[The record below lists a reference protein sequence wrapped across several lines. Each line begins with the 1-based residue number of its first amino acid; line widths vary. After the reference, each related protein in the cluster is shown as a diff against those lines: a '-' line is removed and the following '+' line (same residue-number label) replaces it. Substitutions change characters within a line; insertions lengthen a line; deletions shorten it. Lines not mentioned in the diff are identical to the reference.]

1 MRSNF
6 GGGSQ
11 FRRIHSS
18 IRSCILQFFSNSAE
32 NPIKVFQHILVPES
46 DYPEPPSPQIII
58 PLSIVCLL
66 LFGVLSTVKFNNQIS
81 RQADKIHDIARH
93 RMLPA
98 KFLLQ
103 ELSISQMTPQEAF
116 DNGLLTTQ
124 PPCAFPHRFALKFGC
139 AHAACLFWVTELALV
154 RINEGM
160 FGMRHAV
167 RGMREL
173 LTLFPHRKNFRCA
186 RFFRLPQR
194 GSKSAVASDV
204 RILPPFGGLVQH
216 LRRR

>member
-124 PPCAFPHRFALKFGC
+124 PPCAFPYRFALKFGG
-139 AHAACLFWVTELALV
+139 AHAACLFWVTELAIV

-160 FGMRHAV
+160 FGMRHAAC
-167 RGMREL
+167 GMRHAGA
-173 LTLFPHRKNFRCA
+173 FDA
-186 RFFRLPQR
+186 
-194 GSKSAVASDV
+194 
-204 RILPPFGGLVQH
+204 LPPPKKLS
-216 LRRR
+216 LRSVFSTPPEGE